1 MRLGGEADDL
11 DAAVL
16 RFGEGDGLDVIHPL
30 NLGADQH
37 HRACLAKAQV
47 VVKRPMRLEVRGEGR
62 AVVLTQIGLLE
73 AKDVAAAEQPVD
85 MIELSLPPC
94 RPFGVMCVLRE

>member
-1 MRLGGEADDL
+1 MANLAGVEPVGRKVDVDQREAGFGDRRMRLGGEADDL

-37 HRACLAKAQV
+37 HRASLAEAQV
-47 VVKRPMRLEVRGEGR
+47 VVERPMRLKMRGKGR

-73 AKDVAAAEQPVD
+73 A
-85 MIELSLPPC
+85 
-94 RPFGVMCVLRE
+94 